1 MDLEEILDLPPAEL
15 QQFLGGVEP
24 DPALEAG
31 LPKLPIIFPKPL
43 VRLVAAASAIMGP
56 QQGSLLGYPSFY
68 KCAVLYWDP
77 KGTLI

>member
-31 LPKLPIIFPKPL
+31 LPKLPVPETI
-43 VRLVAAASAIMGP
+43 LVACKAGCC
-56 QQGSLLGYPSFY
+56 GGRNN
-68 KCAVLYWDP
+68 
-77 KGTLI
+77 GTPTGVPFGVPFFL